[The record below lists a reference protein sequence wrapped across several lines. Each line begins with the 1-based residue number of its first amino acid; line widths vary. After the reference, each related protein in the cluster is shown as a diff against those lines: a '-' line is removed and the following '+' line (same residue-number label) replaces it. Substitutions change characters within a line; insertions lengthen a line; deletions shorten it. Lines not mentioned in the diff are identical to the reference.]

1 MSANNNGKVQ
11 AVVDRDRGNNG
22 KSNVVDISFEELI
35 LNPDDNDDISS
46 YDSDSV
52 LEDGY
57 DVVIT
62 DFESKM

>member
-1 MSANNNGKVQ
+1 MSANNIEKVQ
-11 AVVDRDRGNNG
+11 AVVDKDRGNNG

-35 LNPDDNDDISS
+35 LNSDNDDISS